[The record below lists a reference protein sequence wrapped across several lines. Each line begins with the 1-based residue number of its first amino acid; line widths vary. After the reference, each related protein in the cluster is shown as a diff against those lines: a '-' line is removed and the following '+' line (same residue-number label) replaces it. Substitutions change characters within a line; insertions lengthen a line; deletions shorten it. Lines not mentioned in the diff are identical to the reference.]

1 MREGTVNYMRAVQRG
16 LAAVLCLPALYSSP
30 TQAQAGW
37 RPEKAVEIVV
47 PTGAG
52 GTNDVMARL
61 IQQTLQSAKLVSVPV
76 LVQNKAGGNQ
86 NLAPVY
92 INQHKADPHYLLY
105 STATIFT
112 NEIAGLSKQK
122 YSELSAVALLLVDY
136 TVVTVR
142 NDSPIK
148 SMRDLVARLKAEPAA
163 VSFGLVSRGGPNH
176 LAIAQAMRAA
186 GIDPKTLKLVVF
198 KTNAESS
205 TAVVGGHIQAV
216 VSSVSAALP
225 QVEAGTTRMLGIA
238 APSRQPGKLA
248 QVPTMREEGMN
259 ATGIPNWRGILG
271 SAGIT
276 PAQVTFWSDAL
287 AKVVVTPEWKQQLD
301 QNSVSSEFIPGEAF
315 RKWLVEAYDD
325 TRGVMTDLGLVPK

>member
-1 MREGTVNYMRAVQRG
+1 MREETVNYMRAVQRG
-16 LAAVLCLPALYSSP
+16 LAAVLCLPALWSTP
-30 TQAQAGW
+30 AQAQAGW

-61 IQQTLQSAKLVSVPV
+61 IQQTLQAAKLVSVPV

-112 NEIAGLSKQK
+112 NEIAGLTKQK
-122 YSELSAVALLLVDY
+122 YSELAPVALLLVDY
-136 TVVTVR
+136 TVISVR
-142 NDSPIK
+142 HDSPIK
-148 SMRDLVARLKAEPAA
+148 SMRELVARLKADPNS

-176 LAIAQAMRAA
+176 LAVAQAMRAA

-198 KTNAESS
+198 KTNAESA

-216 VSSVSAALP
+216 MSSVSAALP
-225 QVEAGTTRMLGIA
+225 QVEAGATRMLGIA
-238 APSRQPGKLA
+238 APVRQPGKLA

-259 ATGIPNWRGILG
+259 ATGIANWRGVLAP
-271 SAGIT
+271 AGIT
-276 PAQVTFWSDAL
+276 PAQVSFWGDAL
-287 AKVVVTPEWKQQLD
+287 SKVVVTPEWKQQLD
-301 QNSVSSEFIPGEAF
+301 QNSVSSEFIAGEAF
-315 RKWLVEAYDD
+315 RKWLAEAYDD
-325 TRGVMTDLGLVPK
+325 TRNVMTDLGLVAK

>member
-1 MREGTVNYMRAVQRG
+1 
-16 LAAVLCLPALYSSP
+16 
-30 TQAQAGW
+30 
-37 RPEKAVEIVV
+37 
-47 PTGAG
+47 
-52 GTNDVMARL
+52 
-61 IQQTLQSAKLVSVPV
+61 
-76 LVQNKAGGNQ
+76 
-86 NLAPVY
+86 
-92 INQHKADPHYLLY
+92 
-105 STATIFT
+105 
-112 NEIAGLSKQK
+112 
-122 YSELSAVALLLVDY
+122 
-136 TVVTVR
+136 
-142 NDSPIK
+142 
-148 SMRDLVARLKAEPAA
+148 
-163 VSFGLVSRGGPNH
+163 
-176 LAIAQAMRAA
+176 MRAA

>member
-1 MREGTVNYMRAVQRG
+1 MREETVNYMRAVQRG
-16 LAAVLCLPALYSSP
+16 LVAALCLPVLWSS
-30 TQAQAGW
+30 TAQAQAGW

-61 IQQTLQSAKLVSVPV
+61 IQQTLQAAKLVNVPV

-112 NEIAGLSKQK
+112 NEIAGLTKQK
-122 YSELSAVALLLVDY
+122 YSELAPVALLLVDY
-136 TVVTVR
+136 SVISVR
-142 NDSPIK
+142 HDSPIK
-148 SMRDLVARLKAEPAA
+148 SMRELVARLKADPNSI
-163 VSFGLVSRGGPNH
+163 SFGLVSRGGPNH
-176 LAIAQAMRAA
+176 LAVAQAMRAA

-198 KTNAESS
+198 KTNAESA

-216 VSSVSAALP
+216 MSSVSAALP

-238 APSRQPGKLA
+238 APVRQPGKLA

-259 ATGIPNWRGILG
+259 ATGIPNWRGVL
-271 SAGIT
+271 APVGIT
-276 PAQVTFWSDAL
+276 PAQVNFWSDAL

-301 QNSVSSEFIPGEAF
+301 QNSVSSEFIAGEAF
-315 RKWLVEAYDD
+315 RKWLAEAYDD
-325 TRGVMTDLGLVPK
+325 TRNVMTDLGLVPK